1 MWLNI
6 SNGVSITGRKVP
18 KDGYDFYET
27 PKWATE
33 KAIKAMLMD
42 GILNKYDNILEPCVG
57 AGAIS
62 DVLEEYGFV
71 DVTKSDIQTAD
82 CIKGER
88 GVDVY
93 TINDSVCDVVF
104 TNPPYNLMTLKEKDG
119 GSMLKEFLRISKK
132 KVILL
137 LNIFFLSS
145 QDRKAMLENSHL
157 RHIYIHSDRVTMYPH
172 GEEKP
177 KNGGTKMYAWF
188 VWDHEYEGR
197 PTLSWI

>member
-1 MWLNI
+1 M
-6 SNGVSITGRKVP
+6 SNGLSITGRK
-18 KDGYDFYET
+18 KTDDEYDFYET
-27 PKWATE
+27 PRWSTE
-33 KAIKAMLMD
+33 KAVEAMLMD
-42 GILNKYDNILEPCVG
+42 GILNKYDDVYEPCVG

-62 DVLEEYGFV
+62 DVLEVYGFENLR
-71 DVTKSDIQTAD
+71 KSDIQTAD
-82 CIKGER
+82 CIKGEK

-93 TINDSVCDVVF
+93 EISDSVCDVVF

-119 GSMLKEFLRISKK
+119 GSMLKEFLRISRH

-145 QDRKAMLENSHL
+145 KERKELLENSHL
-157 RHIYIHSDRVTMYPH
+157 RHIYIHSDRVTMYPY

-188 VWDHEYEGR
+188 VWDKDYDGK

>member
-1 MWLNI
+1 M
-6 SNGVSITGRKVP
+6 SNGLSITGRK
-18 KDGYDFYET
+18 KTDDEYDFYET

-33 KAIKAMLMD
+33 KAVEAMLMD
-42 GILNKYDNILEPCVG
+42 GILNKYDDVYEPCSG

-62 DVLEEYGFV
+62 DVLEVYGFENLKCS
-71 DVTKSDIQTAD
+71 DVQVAD
-82 CIKGER
+82 YIKGEQ

-93 TINDSVCDVVF
+93 EISDNVCDVVF

-119 GSMLKEFLRISKK
+119 GSMLKEFLRIANK

-145 QDRKAMLENSHL
+145 KERKELLESSHL
-157 RHIYIHSDRVTMYPH
+157 RHVYIHSDRVTMYPY

-188 VWDHEYEGR
+188 VWDKEYDGKT
-197 PTLSWI
+197 TLSWI